1 MAGRILIGMSRLS
14 LSISVGIINVNHFGK
29 ASINCWS
36 EPGGILT
43 KNQLC
48 RDKKCNLHL
57 YYVPWQ
63 LAVFQAKEVLHF
75 CSTQNNVGGVE
86 VLTTL
91 TADTRV
97 CILGPV
103 CG

>member
-1 MAGRILIGMSRLS
+1 MGCPGQTGYTPVTLC
-14 LSISVGIINVNHFGK
+14 VGIINVNHFGK
-29 ASINCWS
+29 QALIVGLSHEAHSPKINYVVIRNVISTCIMF
-36 EPGGILT
+36 PG
-43 KNQLC
+43 N
-48 RDKKCNLHL
+48 
-57 YYVPWQ
+57 WQ
-63 LAVFQAKEVLHF
+63 FFQAKEVLDA
-75 CSTQNNVGGVE
+75 CSAQNNVGGVE